1 MICLAMVFPKLH
13 HEKSTFISELF
24 ANVSEELLT
33 TIVRMPFEIES
44 ELTYTFRD
52 TTKTERLSDL

>member
-24 ANVSEELLT
+24 ADVSEELLT
-33 TIVRMPFEIES
+33 TIVRMS
-44 ELTYTFRD
+44 SR
-52 TTKTERLSDL
+52 